1 MLWMRPIQRISCE
14 LCSWLTLCKTLKQD
28 LGIFST
34 HPCRSLLWRP
44 AMPLKDPHGPCVSP
58 WAHTIYPC
66 TVDLFFYKTKMSR
79 HSPLRSQCI
88 CISRK
93 VFFGTTE
100 TSLPKSHTQLKGQ
113 KSCLG
118 WFFWH
123 LLELLPSYRLIPA
136 LPRWKPTLIL
146 LSLSLL
152 PQNPAQM
159 PWGDRGP
166 VFLATAGWSENEGES
181 PGSTWSSHQ
190 GALHFIPVSARGG
203 LLINGTLLDLL
214 ELIKHMHTH
223 INPSVPLPNHW
234 LAERV
239 LFPALTSCP
248 SVILRPGC
256 IKFHWVWVYW
266 RHSEVYVVIEISLD
280 GQGYGQGIRRA
291 GQPCGVGMTEMLGCL
306 EPSPRK
312 IKAGSFAAAN
322 ESNKTLPRDG
332 RWDVIVSR
340 PAPIPP
346 NPPGA
351 PLVPKILPRA
361 MEAGLGGLRLIRP
374 SAVRG

>member
-1 MLWMRPIQRISCE
+1 MSHE

-28 LGIFST
+28 FGIFPT
-34 HPCRSLLWRP
+34 HPSRPLLWRP
-44 AMPLKDPHGPCVSP
+44 AMPQKDPHGPWVSL

-66 TVDLFFYKTKMSR
+66 TVFPFFYKMKMSQP
-79 HSPLRSQCI
+79 SPLRSQWYLHF
-88 CISRK
+88 K
-93 VFFGTTE
+93 
-100 TSLPKSHTQLKGQ
+100 KG
-113 KSCLG
+113 
-118 WFFWH
+118 FFWNH
-123 LLELLPSYRLIPA
+123 WNFTSKVTYLAQRAGKLLGMVFWHLLLELLPSYRLISA
-136 LPRWKPTLIL
+136 LPHWKPTLIL

-166 VFLATAGWSENEGES
+166 VFLDTVGWSENEGES
-181 PGSTWSSHQ
+181 PGSTWSSRQ
-190 GALHFIPVSARGG
+190 RALHFIPVSARGS

-214 ELIKHMHTH
+214 EQIKHMHTH
-223 INPSVPLPNHW
+223 INPSVPLPNHG

-291 GQPCGVGMTEMLGCL
+291 GQPRGVGMTEMLGCL

-312 IKAGSFAAAN
+312 IKAGSLQQQMRATRHSLGTDAGTWLWAVQLPFPP
-322 ESNKTLPRDG
+322 TLP
-332 RWDVIVSR
+332 V
-340 PAPIPP
+340 PP
-346 NPPGA
+346 WCQKSF
-351 PLVPKILPRA
+351 PKQWRQGW
-361 MEAGLGGLRLIRP
+361 EAWG
-374 SAVRG
+374 